1 MRKKIWTTVR
11 VLLLAKKKNVRFLQR
26 CVRLHNYSFVLCSK
40 LYLFLSQWDSFTV
53 TQQPIKF
60 QRLFK
65 EISQIAEKWE
75 ISFATF
81 QKPAQ
86 YTESIKYLT
95 KLK

>member
-40 LYLFLSQWDSFTV
+40 SYLFLSQWDSFTV

-75 ISFATF
+75 IFATF

-86 YTESIKYLT
+86 CTEPIKYLT